1 MVSIILFVTACV
13 VLVAAAVLLAKSH
26 KKESKIQP
34 PKEQKEQ
41 AFNTKYDELVYLYK
55 SGAIKEEEYK
65 NKYLFRERSEIREQI
80 MFPEF

>member
-1 MVSIILFVTACV
+1 MNMVSIILFVTACV

-65 NKYLFRERSEIREQI
+65 SQMKNII
-80 MFPEF
+80 N

>member
-1 MVSIILFVTACV
+1 MVSIVLFITACV
-13 VLVAAAVLLAKSH
+13 VLLAAAVLLAKSH

-65 NKYLFRERSEIREQI
+65 SQI
-80 MFPEF
+80 KNIIN

>member
-34 PKEQKEQ
+34 PKEHKEQ

-55 SGAIKEEEYK
+55 SGVIKEEEYK
-65 NKYLFRERSEIREQI
+65 SQMKNII
-80 MFPEF
+80 N

>member
-1 MVSIILFVTACV
+1 MVSIILFITACV
-13 VLVAAAVLLAKSH
+13 VLLVAAVLLAKGH

-41 AFNTKYDELVYLYK
+41 SFNTKYDELVHLYK

-65 NKYLFRERSEIREQI
+65 SQMKNII
-80 MFPEF
+80 N